1 MPTTEV
7 KLSPW
12 GVGGLWS
19 QKEAIKCNAAI
30 VDTILVGGDPRWM
43 YTTKNGEVGALR
55 SVFLKVA
62 CMVFLFM
69 IKLLLIPLFQIHE
82 LKLLF
87 RLAKRGHV
95 HLKLSK
101 IDF

>member
-43 YTTKNGEVGALR
+43 YTTKNGEVGILCTHICFFE
-55 SVFLKVA
+55 SGLYCVSFY
-62 CMVFLFM
+62 
-69 IKLLLIPLFQIHE
+69 
-82 LKLLF
+82 
-87 RLAKRGHV
+87 
-95 HLKLSK
+95 
-101 IDF
+101 D